1 MRPATKKDRRSQR
14 SLHKS
19 FVTEPFRK
27 TIIQWA
33 MRRVL
38 KLALDDRDKVSAQ
51 HEDSEKSSSGTQ
63 DWTDLEVEED
73 TSATPYKWTP
83 ADAKP
88 QVDLA

>member
-1 MRPATKKDRRSQR
+1 MFNGDGNSCYLGPLPPDCKCGKVHAATKKDRRSQR

-51 HEDSEKSSSGTQ
+51 HEDSE
-63 DWTDLEVEED
+63 
-73 TSATPYKWTP
+73 
-83 ADAKP
+83 
-88 QVDLA
+88 